1 MTRREA
7 VALALGSWVMS
18 GVASSVA
25 FARGATVA
33 GQGAQ
38 EGLTTLSIRD
48 LVERIRRREVAPIEV
63 VDAYLRR
70 IDQLNPG
77 LNAYV
82 LVTSEQARA
91 RARARQLSAEL
102 AAGGRDGIA
111 LPLAGLPIA
120 HKDLFDTAGIR
131 TTGGSRLD
139 ADRVPA
145 RDAALVARLTA
156 AGAIMLGKTNTHELG
171 GGVTTINPFYGT
183 TRNPRDRAR
192 VAGGSSGGSAVA
204 VAAHLAAAATGSDT
218 GGSIRIPAA
227 FCGCVGFKPTFGVL
241 GTAGLLGAC
250 PTFDH
255 AGLLARTVDD
265 VSLLLTVTAEG
276 KLREVPSTPTVPT
289 ARPVARLR
297 GLRVGV
303 PRGYFL
309 DRLDDDVARAFT
321 SALDRCREAGA
332 TVRDVSVPVDGAMM
346 ARVFDPIVVSEIR
359 ATYDEAWRETP
370 GAFSKDFAAVF
381 SEPLPDPVALAAARR
396 ALQQFQADMARVFDE
411 VDILAMPTVPT
422 TAPRIDG
429 PVDGMRILRNTWPFN
444 AARLPALSIPCG
456 PADQLPV
463 GLQIVG
469 RAFDDGRVLGAGAAV
484 TALLRQR

>member
-7 VALALGSWVMS
+7 VVLALGSWVMS
-18 GVASSVA
+18 GVASSIA

-33 GQGAQ
+33 EQGAQ
-38 EGLTTLSIRD
+38 EGLHTLSIRD

-70 IDQLNPG
+70 IDQLNPD

-82 LVTSEQARA
+82 LVTSGQA

-111 LPLAGLPIA
+111 LPLAGLPIT

-131 TTGGSRLD
+131 TTGGSRLY
-139 ADRVPA
+139 ADRVPR
-145 RDAALVARLTA
+145 RDAELVARLTA

-241 GTAGLLGAC
+241 ATAGLLGAS

-255 AGLLARTVDD
+255 AGFLARSVED
-265 VSLLLTVTAEG
+265 VSLLLTATADG
-276 KLREVPSTPTVPT
+276 KLQEGSSTPAVVLTT
-289 ARPVARLR
+289 RPVARLR

-309 DRLDDDVARAFT
+309 ERLDDDVARAFT
-321 SALDRCREAGA
+321 AALARCREAGA
-332 TVRDVSVPVDGAMM
+332 SVRDVSVPVDGATM

-370 GAFSKDFAAVF
+370 EAFSKDFAAVF

-396 ALQQFQADMARVFDE
+396 ALQQFQADMARVFDK
-411 VDILAMPTVPT
+411 VDILAMPTVST

-429 PVDGMRILRNTWPFN
+429 SIDGMRILRNTWPFN

-469 RAFDDGRVLGAGAAV
+469 RAFDDGRVLRVGSAIEAILV
-484 TALLRQR
+484 